1 MAKYNL
7 EVNPQKTEI
16 TTLTSLDNIKTKKLG
31 TYLSMD
37 KEISHRKALTLVA
50 MNKLWILWHKNKI
63 SQNKKLKMFNAYI
76 LPILLHNCGTWS
88 LTKTS
93 EKKLDAFHRRFL
105 RRVIGVFWPEK
116 IPNEELYCKTSQIKL
131 SSTITK

>member
-7 EVNPQKTEI
+7 KVNPQKTEI
-16 TTLTSLDNIKTKKLG
+16 TTLTPTSLDIIKTKKLG

-50 MNKLWILWHKNKI
+50 MNNLWILWHKNKI
-63 SQNKKLKMFNAYI
+63 SHKKKLRMFNAYI
-76 LPILLHNCGTWS
+76 LPILLYNCGTWS
-88 LTKTS
+88 LKKTS
-93 EKKLDAFHRRFL
+93 EEKLDAFHRRLL

-116 IPNEELYCKTSQIKL
+116 ILNEKLYL
-131 SSTITK
+131 